1 MFSGGLMGKYN
12 FDEIINRKNTN
23 SLKFDFAEKR
33 KMPENIMPLWVADM
47 DFKAAPEIISAISAK
62 TEHGIFGYSEP
73 DESYSDAIIGWYKRR
88 HDAEIEKKWIKT
100 APGVVFN
107 IAAAIR
113 ALTCENDCII
123 IQKPVYYPFSEVIL
137 DNNRRIVNSPLK
149 LVNNRYEMDLDGFE
163 AQVKTQKPRLY
174 IMSNPHNPGGRV
186 WTREELVRVADICL
200 ENGVF
205 IIADEIHS
213 DIVFGESKHIAFT
226 SLGEKYAQNCII
238 CNSPSKS
245 FNLAG
250 LQHSYYIAPNP
261 EIRRKISA
269 EIGKTGYG
277 QCNIFGL
284 VSLKAAYTN
293 GESWLEEMNAYVWN
307 NVLKMEKFLAE
318 KLPKLRLM
326 RPEGS
331 YLVWVDFS
339 GLNLSHDEVN
349 RIMVGKAGLWLDE
362 GTMFGKEGGGF
373 QRFNVAC
380 PWSILEQ
387 ALFKLEKAFSDI

>member
-47 DFKAAPEIISAISAK
+47 DFKAAPEIISAISEK

-163 AQVKTQKPRLY
+163 DR
-174 IMSNPHNPGGRV
+174 
-186 WTREELVRVADICL
+186 
-200 ENGVF
+200 
-205 IIADEIHS
+205 
-213 DIVFGESKHIAFT
+213 
-226 SLGEKYAQNCII
+226 
-238 CNSPSKS
+238 KS
-245 FNLAG
+245 
-250 LQHSYYIAPNP
+250 
-261 EIRRKISA
+261 
-269 EIGKTGYG
+269 
-277 QCNIFGL
+277 
-284 VSLKAAYTN
+284 V
-293 GESWLEEMNAYVWN
+293 V
-307 NVLKMEKFLAE
+307 
-318 KLPKLRLM
+318 
-326 RPEGS
+326 
-331 YLVWVDFS
+331 
-339 GLNLSHDEVN
+339 
-349 RIMVGKAGLWLDE
+349 
-362 GTMFGKEGGGF
+362 
-373 QRFNVAC
+373 
-380 PWSILEQ
+380 
-387 ALFKLEKAFSDI
+387 